1 MAPDAAS
8 GLDAGLHVVT
18 PPEQPAWPSGQYAGP
33 ATRLAAYAVDVAV
46 STVLLGVLTVGAI
59 VAFDLVTGAR
69 IEIRVAAEVGAP
81 ATAVWLFLYYFVSWA
96 TVGKTPGMALLG
108 LRVTRRDGE
117 AVRTGQAAVR
127 TLAFPLSFIGGLG
140 FVGIVIG
147 REHRALHDVVAGTTV
162 LYD

>member
-69 IEIRVAAEVGAP
+69 
-81 ATAVWLFLYYFVSWA
+81 LFLYYFVSWA